1 MERIRPN
8 HQASQTSMENPN
20 TDLRYA
26 HRAKP
31 FSNELELHLT
41 ARELTAER
49 GKSRQVFPI
58 GRLERIRLSFTPRNT
73 ARLAFT
79 CEVRAEDGK
88 SVKFDNISW
97 KSLIETER
105 HDEEFR
111 TFILAL
117 VARAARAKPGTKL
130 EAGIAPLRYRVMQL
144 LGIFI
149 VAALAG
155 AAIFAG
161 SHSSYIVALASLG
174 LTVYLANWLRE
185 FLTRNHPRSFTA
197 STVPENVLPQITPPK
212 P

>member
-1 MERIRPN
+1 
-8 HQASQTSMENPN
+8 MENPD
-20 TDLRYA
+20 TALRYA

-41 ARELTAER
+41 ERELIAER

-88 SVKFDNISW
+88 SVRFDNISW

-105 HDEEFR
+105 HDVEFR
-111 TFILAL
+111 AFILAL
-117 VARAARAKPGTKL
+117 VARAAHAKPGVKL
-130 EAGIAPLRYRVMQL
+130 EAGIAPLRYQVMRL
-144 LGIFI
+144 LGISI

-155 AAIFAG
+155 AAVFAG
-161 SHSSYIVALASLG
+161 SHSNYIVALASLG

-185 FLTRNHPRSFTA
+185 FLTRNRPRSFAA
-197 STVPENVLPQITPPK
+197 SDVPDNILPKI
-212 P
+212 